1 MDELTNFNDQYRKN
15 LKERAGGKSCTFWGL
30 FLNSKPYSYF
40 QERAGGESCMPG
52 TELELGENIV
62 DSYGKVSHRLLAAYS
77 I

>member
-1 MDELTNFNDQYRKN
+1 MINTEKF
-15 LKERAGGKSCTFWGL
+15 EGEGWGQIMYFL
-30 FLNSKPYSYF
+30 GTFLNSKPYSYF